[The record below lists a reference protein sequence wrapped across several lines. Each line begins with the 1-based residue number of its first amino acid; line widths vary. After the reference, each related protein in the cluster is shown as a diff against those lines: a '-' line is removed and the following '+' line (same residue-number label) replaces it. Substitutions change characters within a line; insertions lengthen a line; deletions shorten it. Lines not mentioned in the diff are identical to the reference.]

1 MQTQSHEM
9 TVQDQG
15 SREPAALVA
24 RTMDTLALTWSI
36 GIGIGYLF
44 LISLICWI
52 GYRCFLVYHA
62 GISGD
67 YPFITAELGTD
78 LLIVAAYFGIALVL
92 RKMGYI

>member
-1 MQTQSHEM
+1 MQKRSHEIPL
-9 TVQDQG
+9 QDAANG
-15 SREPAALVA
+15 EPDALVA
-24 RTMDTLALTWSI
+24 RTMDKLALTWSV

-67 YPFITAELGTD
+67 NSFISAEMGTD
-78 LLIVAAYFGIALVL
+78 LFIITAYFGIALVL